1 MFEMEWD
8 KVINGNDG
16 IYGFIQDFMQ
26 KAGKEKLIVGVSGG
40 IDSALVLE
48 LAVGAIGREN
58 VYALTMPHEHS
69 DTRQADIIIYG
80 LLHADNV
87 LTQSQELVHISVTN
101 QVNTYFEQI
110 LGVDWKKEELSK
122 EMRLRV
128 GNKCARERMS
138 ILYDL
143 SAEYDALVLAT
154 GNKTESLLGYTTLWG
169 DMLGALA
176 PIADLYKTQVRGLS
190 RYLNG
195 VSKLVVDIAPSADL
209 WVGQT
214 DEGEIGATYEEIDLI
229 LDLTLEKD
237 KTRYELVSE
246 FGLNEEKIDRVMNL
260 YEKNSFKREAA
271 NIDYP
276 ILRKYRVRK

>member
-229 LDLTLEKD
+229 LYLTLEKD